1 MKTDLLIVGSGIA
14 GCSAALVA
22 AEAGL
27 DVVILTRSPDPRRF
41 TATAWA
47 QGGIIYRG
55 EGDSPELL
63 AADIYRA
70 GAEFGHLPAIR
81 QLAEL
86 GPRYVEQILMD
97 KVGVPF
103 DRTPDDQL
111 DITEEAAH
119 SVRRIVHVADL
130 TGKAIEDHFID
141 ALRRHPNI
149 RFVTGATAI
158 DLLTLSHHSR
168 RPADVY
174 EPPTCVGVYALFHET
189 GRVEPILAGET
200 LLATGGLGQLY
211 LHTTNPRGAR
221 GDGLAMAYRAG
232 ARLLNLEYIQFHPT
246 ALYQPAAGAT
256 PHGAGAVSF
265 LISEAVRGEGGVLV
279 RRNGERFMERH
290 HSAGSLAP
298 RDVVS
303 RAIHMEMLQNDEP
316 CVYLDITHKDPAWVR
331 RRFPN
336 IYEKCLS
343 IGVDMTQQPIPVVPA
358 AHYSCGGIAVDLQGR
373 TSIARLRAAGEVA
386 CSGVHGA
393 NRLASTSLLE
403 GLVWGVE
410 AARSVVEERNRLS
423 ARGRTWYFPE
433 IAEWRYEE
441 EPIDPALIL
450 QDWLTIKY
458 TMWNYVGLVRTSK
471 RMRRALSI
479 LRELQM
485 EVSSFYE
492 KAKLSDEVI
501 GLRNGCQAALAILYA
516 ALENRTSRGG
526 HYRVD

>member
-1 MKTDLLIVGSGIA
+1 MQTDLLIIGSGIA
-14 GCSAALVA
+14 GCAAALVA

-27 DVVILTRSPDPRRF
+27 QVTVLTKSPDPRKA

-55 EGDSPELL
+55 ENDSSELL
-63 AADIYRA
+63 AGDVYRA
-70 GAEFGHLPAIR
+70 GAEFGHWPAIR

-86 GPRYVEQILMD
+86 GPGYVEKYLMD
-97 KVGVPF
+97 RVGVPF
-103 DRTPDDQL
+103 DRTPEDAL

-130 TGKAIEDHFID
+130 TGRAIEEHFVD
-141 ALRRHPNI
+141 ALKRYSNI
-149 RFVTGATAI
+149 RFVTGATAV
-158 DLLTLSHHSR
+158 DLLTLSHHSM

-174 EPPTCVGVYALFHET
+174 EPPTCVGVYAFFQET
-189 GRVEPILAGET
+189 GLVEPILAGET
-200 LLATGGLGQLY
+200 LLAAGGLGQLY
-211 LHTTNPRGAR
+211 LHTTNPSSAR
-221 GDGLAMAYRAG
+221 GDGIAMAYRSG

-246 ALYQPAAGAT
+246 ALYQPGAGAT

-265 LISEAVRGEGGVLV
+265 LITEAVRGEGGVLV
-279 RRNGERFMERH
+279 DRDGAQFMKKYH
-290 HSAGSLAP
+290 PAGSLAP

-303 RAIHMEMLQNDEP
+303 RAIHMEMLERDEP
-316 CVYLDITHKDPAWVR
+316 CVFLDITSKNADWLR

-336 IYEKCLS
+336 IYQKCLS

-358 AHYSCGGIAVDLQGR
+358 AHYACGGVAVDLQGR

-386 CSGVHGA
+386 CTGVHGA

-410 AARSVVEERNRLS
+410 AARSIVEERNRMS
-423 ARGRTWYFPE
+423 ARGESWYFPE
-433 IAEWRYEE
+433 IASWRYEDE
-441 EPIDPALIL
+441 LVDPALIL

-485 EVSSFYE
+485 EVSFFYE
-492 KAKLSDEVI
+492 RSKLSDDVI
-501 GLRNGCQAALAILYA
+501 GLRNGCQAALAVLFA
-516 ALENRTSRGG
+516 AMENRTSRGG